1 MNKHFVCTSDA
12 ETAKQ
17 LEKELHLVQ
26 QSGKYWV
33 FVNDVTMNFSERVD
47 QKQLM
52 YTNKLCI

>member
-17 LEKELHLVQ
+17 LDKELHFIQ
-26 QSGKYWV
+26 QSGKYWIYV
-33 FVNDVTMNFSERVD
+33 YDPTVNFSERVD

-52 YTNKLCI
+52 YTNKLYI